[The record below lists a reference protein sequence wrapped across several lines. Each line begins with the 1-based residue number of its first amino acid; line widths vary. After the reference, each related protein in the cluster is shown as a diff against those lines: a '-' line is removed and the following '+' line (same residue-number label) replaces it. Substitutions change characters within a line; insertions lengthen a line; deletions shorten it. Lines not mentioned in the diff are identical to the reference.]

1 MTFFFYLL
9 LSIVFWGCLILIAH
23 TYALYPMLLGFL
35 ARGKSLPPERFEQ
48 DDEFPEVAVL
58 MAVYNEEAVLEATLA
73 SILESDYPAGKMK
86 VFIGSDGSTDRSDA
100 IVNRFRERHPQI
112 QLTVFGGRNGKIRII
127 NQLAADTAASFADP
141 DSALYVLCDAN
152 VVWTPSLV
160 RRLAS
165 HFKRPAVGLVGAA
178 VKDKVREHAGIGD
191 EEEAYIGQ
199 ENLVK
204 YREGVL
210 WGNVVGA
217 FGACYAMRATLFSPV
232 PVHHIVDDFFL
243 TFQCLEKGGTAIVDL
258 DAVCYE
264 AVSTEISEEFRR
276 KRRIATGNFQNF
288 RRFWSFIQPWNSNFA
303 TFFAFWSHKGLRWC
317 GPFLIIGMIFSAAI
331 LAFMSPFY
339 LLPVFGLLGTFL
351 AAGLDKWMSSCEGGR
366 HVKLFRFIRYFYT
379 MNAALFLGFVAFAK
393 GVGNSVWEPTK
404 REGPGASTG
413 HAAPARPAKAPA
425 AARR

>member
-1 MTFFFYLL
+1 MTLLFFVF
-9 LSIVFWGCLILIAH
+9 LSVVFWGCLVLIGH
-23 TYALYPMLLGFL
+23 TYALYPLLLGFL
-35 ARGKSLPPERFEQ
+35 ARGKTLPPERFEHAA
-48 DDEFPEVAVL
+48 DLPEVPVL
-58 MAVYNEEAVLEATLA
+58 MAVYNEEAVLEATLT
-73 SILESDYPAGKMK
+73 SILASEYPAEKVK

-100 IVNRFRERHPQI
+100 IVNRFRERHPHLH
-112 QLTVFGGRNGKIRII
+112 LTVFGGRNGKIRII
-127 NQLAADTAASFADP
+127 NQLATDAAEHFTDP
-141 DSALYVLCDAN
+141 ASAIYVLRDAN
-152 VVWTPSLV
+152 VVWTPPLL
-160 RRLAS
+160 RRLAG
-165 HFKRPAVGLVGAA
+165 HFKRPDVGLVGAA

-210 WGNVVGA
+210 WGNVIGA
-217 FGACYAMRATLFSPV
+217 FGACYAMRASLFAPV
-232 PVHHIVDDFFL
+232 PVHHIVDDFYL
-243 TFQCLEKGGTAIVDL
+243 TFQCLEKGSTAIVDL

-317 GPFLIIGMIFSAAI
+317 GPFLLIGMIVSAAI
-331 LAFMSPFY
+331 LAFFSPLY
-339 LLPVFGLLGTFL
+339 LLPLIGLSGTFFV
-351 AAGLDKWMSSCEGGR
+351 AWIDKRMSRRENGR

-404 REGPGASTG
+404 RE
-413 HAAPARPAKAPA
+413 AAPARPAKAPA